1 MGRLE
6 GKVAIVT
13 GSARGIGREIALC
26 YAKEGAAIVVND
38 VLTKEMEATAEEI
51 RGLGKKA
58 IAVKADVSQKKEVQS
73 LFEKTLEE
81 YERIDILVNNAGI
94 ARHAPF
100 LEITEEIW
108 DRVLAVNLK
117 GPFLCS
123 QAVAPHMM
131 RQKYGKI
138 INISSSAGIGS
149 SNYGMA
155 EYAPAKAGLI
165 MLTKVCATELG
176 PYGINV
182 NAIAP
187 GAIVTDITYSV
198 RRGEELEK
206 WIELRKSQAVLRRL
220 GTTQDMANLAL
231 FLASDES
238 SFISGQVI
246 ASNGGRTDLM

>member
-26 YAKEGAAIVVND
+26 FAKEGASIVVND
-38 VLTKEMEATAEEI
+38 VLTKEMEATAQEI
-51 RGLGKKA
+51 RSLGRKA
-58 IAVKADVSQKKEVQS
+58 IAVKTDVSQKKEVQS

-138 INISSSAGIGS
+138 INVTSSAGMSGKKGQIIYS
-149 SNYGMA
+149 S
-155 EYAPAKAGLI
+155 AKG
-165 MLTKVCATELG
+165 
-176 PYGINV
+176 
-182 NAIAP
+182 
-187 GAIVTDITYSV
+187 
-198 RRGEELEK
+198 
-206 WIELRKSQAVLRRL
+206 
-220 GTTQDMANLAL
+220 
-231 FLASDES
+231 
-238 SFISGQVI
+238 
-246 ASNGGRTDLM
+246 